1 MRSTPR
7 CSKGDRQRPVTCS
20 QPCPASAAEPGGG
33 ATHPARPRGGR
44 RAAAGQPGVQLLRRA
59 HDHRLGRGPALRQ
72 RDGAALR
79 RRVPGAGAAVPG
91 PAGVAARGLM
101 GPVLDREARKHLLP
115 EDVLPLLL
123 LVDAGSAGAGAAA
136 APPAESVV
144 AEQSMLSDS

>member
-1 MRSTPR
+1 
-7 CSKGDRQRPVTCS
+7 
-20 QPCPASAAEPGGG
+20 
-33 ATHPARPRGGR
+33 
-44 RAAAGQPGVQLLRRA
+44 
-59 HDHRLGRGPALRQ
+59 
-72 RDGAALR
+72 
-79 RRVPGAGAAVPG
+79 
-91 PAGVAARGLM
+91 M